1 MRTTVDL
8 SDAMHI
14 RVKEMAAER
23 GVSMSDL
30 LAELA
35 AIGLEQATPA
45 PEVDEETGLHLLRVG
60 RPITTEE
67 IATLRT
73 ANECGPARRE
83 LSHCA
88 PLP

>member
-1 MRTTVDL
+1 VRTTVDL

-67 IATLRT
+67 IASFL
-73 ANECGPARRE
+73 ADGE
-83 LSHCA
+83 
-88 PLP
+88 

>member
-8 SDAMHI
+8 PDAMHV
-14 RVKEMAAER
+14 RVREVAAER

-30 LAELA
+30 LVEFT
-35 AIGLEQATPA
+35 AIGLERAAPA

-67 IATLRT
+67 IASFL
-73 ANECGPARRE
+73 ADGE
-83 LSHCA
+83 
-88 PLP
+88 